1 VNKYPVIKIVIL
13 FILGIITSYF
23 VNLHFL
29 YLLITLLILL
39 LSVWLL
45 ASYLSNKFYMVTI
58 LLAGIIPLTFGMLIY
73 NLHKDSGETKIF
85 AEKYLKNVLIIGTI
99 EKIELYQTGEINFVL
114 KGDSIKNDNQ
124 KQKIHASFNCRIQS
138 TSEKKLKELYQK
150 LLPGNYISLKG
161 NYFANRAVRNP
172 GEFDYNS
179 QLLKKGIIGFV
190 NCYESENLKIID
202 NKKYFFQSAI
212 HQVRKNIAA
221 TIVELFDKKTAGL
234 LKGLLL
240 ADRSEISS
248 QTKTEFINSG
258 VIHVLAV
265 SGLHVG
271 FITIIFL
278 FLFERNGIYYKTI
291 LTILG
296 LFFFLVLTGSAPSV
310 FRAVIMASVYL
321 LAKLIGRDTNGYNS
335 ISIAAFIILMINPD
349 ELFNPGFQL
358 SFAAVLS
365 ILLLNP
371 FFVKWVE
378 ALHIQNKLLKY
389 LLMFVGVS
397 LSAQIGTLPFTN
409 YYFGKLSIIA
419 VAANILVIPATALIV
434 GIGIAGIIVSQISTS
449 IASVIAIT
457 GNLVSFLMTGFV
469 NYSASQSFSFIRIN
483 NFSIIDILLYYV
495 FFISFFVSVRYFKN
509 SIVKTILFA
518 LFFCSFIV
526 YASLDN
532 KQLLPDGKLSVMM
545 IDVGQGDAILIKLP
559 NKKIILIDAGNALK
573 NYDYSERV
581 IVPLLDYLSIDKIDY
596 GIITHMDKDH
606 FAGFIYLIAN
616 NKVRS
621 LIKTSAQNSKKE
633 ILFDEFVKRNKVNIQ
648 LVNDTLFKIAN
659 TRLYV
664 FKNID
669 TSKIKNANL
678 NDKSIVLKLV
688 YGSTS
693 FLFTGDAGFIRE
705 KLLIRRYGSFL
716 DSDVLKV
723 GHHGSKYCTSI
734 QFVEFV
740 NPEIC
745 LISSGAL
752 NRFGHP
758 SKEVLNRINNSKIF
772 RTDVEGAILL
782 QSDGKNI
789 NKINWKNF

>member
-1 VNKYPVIKIVIL
+1 MNKYPVIKIVIL

-23 VNLHFL
+23 VNLPFL

-39 LSVWLL
+39 VSVWLL
-45 ASYLSNKFYMVTI
+45 ASYLSNKFYLVTTI
-58 LLAGIIPLTFGMLIY
+58 LAGIIPLTFGMLVY

-124 KQKIHASFNCRIQS
+124 KREIQVSFNCRIQS

-161 NYFANRAVRNP
+161 NYFANRDVRNP

-190 NCYESENLKIID
+190 NCYDSENLKIID

-221 TIVELFDKKTAGL
+221 TIGELFDKKTAGL
-234 LKGLLL
+234 IKGLLL

-278 FLFERNGIYYKTI
+278 FLFERTGIYYKTI

-296 LFFFLVLTGSAPSV
+296 LFLFLLLTGSAPSV

-321 LAKLIGRDTNGYNS
+321 LAKLLGRDTNGYNS
-335 ISIAAFIILMINPD
+335 ISIAAFIILVFNPN

-365 ILLLNP
+365 ILSLNP
-371 FFVKWVE
+371 FFVKRIE
-378 ALHIQNKLLKY
+378 ALHIQNIILKY
-389 LLMFVGVS
+389 LLMFIGVS

-409 YYFGKLSIIA
+409 YYFGKLSLIA
-419 VAANILVIPATALIV
+419 LAANIVVIPATALLV
-434 GIGIAGIIVSQISTS
+434 GIGITGIIVSLISTS
-449 IASVIAIT
+449 IASVVAIS
-457 GNLVSFLMTGFV
+457 GNLISFLMTSFV
-469 NYSASQSFSFIRIN
+469 KYSANQSFAFVRIN

-495 FFISFFVSVRYFKN
+495 FFLSFFISIRYFRN
-509 SIVKTILFA
+509 SIAKAILFV
-518 LFFCSFIV
+518 LFFSSFTV

-532 KQLLPDGKLSVMM
+532 KQLLADGKLSVMM
-545 IDVGQGDAILIKLP
+545 IDIGQGDAILIKLP
-559 NKKIILIDAGNALK
+559 NNKIILIDAGNALK
-573 NYDYSERV
+573 NYDCSERV
-581 IVPLLDYLSIDKIDY
+581 IVPLLNYLNIDKIDY
-596 GIITHMDKDH
+596 GIITHMDRDH

-621 LIKTSAQNSKKE
+621 LIKTSTQNSRKE
-633 ILFDEFVKRNKVNIQ
+633 MQFEEYVKRNRVNIRF
-648 LVNDTLFKIAN
+648 VNDTLIKVAN
-659 TRLYV
+659 TRLYL

-669 TSKIKNANL
+669 TNKVKNASL

-693 FLFTGDAGFIRE
+693 FLFTGDAGFLRE
-705 KLLIRRYGSFL
+705 KLLMKRYGPFL
-716 DSDVLKV
+716 DSDVLKI
-723 GHHGSKYCTSI
+723 GHHGSKFCTSK

-740 NPEIC
+740 SPEVC
-745 LISSGAL
+745 LISAGAL

-758 SKEVLNRINNSKIF
+758 SKEVLNRINNSKVF